1 MGDINFYN
9 SEKMKIMQWH
19 NFLLENSEKR
29 DALTFDVKI
38 QTSIFTVSAKYK
50 TYLKDLLALKNNV
63 NLLYQQRLNKVA
75 YYSFD
80 EKFSVELE
88 WERLG
93 HIKQTFVVIEEQ
105 TNSRLEVGCLFD
117 QTFLPEL
124 ETDIEDTLIEINN
137 LEKCY
142 E

>member
-9 SEKMKIMQWH
+9 SERMKIMQWY
-19 NFLLENSEKR
+19 NFLLENSEER
-29 DALTFDVKI
+29 DVLTFDVKI

-63 NLLYQQRLNKVA
+63 NLLYQQRLNKVV

-80 EKFSVELE
+80 EKFRIELE

-105 TNSRLEVGCLFD
+105 TDSHLEVGCLCD

-124 ETDIEDTLIEINN
+124 EANIDDTLIELNN
-137 LEKCY
+137 LEESY